1 MGDNFTLPPVAGPTT
16 TAATSLPLPHQF
28 IVKYKLDQAQS
39 ALSYTSSTGAHRP
52 ETGKELYDA
61 ILQSKLPPAA
71 QDDLVSQ
78 FFGQGFNPSAMKS
91 TERDA
96 YFNAVTY
103 NPQFLRGNLGA
114 LSAPDPAT
122 LALATH
128 DTLVTQAFT
137 ERYAGQSKSVQQLAL
152 ELSKATAYEQ
162 QSAYGVVTNYLDNWG
177 LQEDAP
183 YVYKMIT
190 HNGANLI
197 NTDQI
202 LNAIRGRAPSGL
214 GAHVDQVLKANYES
228 QFAGLTAYNS
238 QPGQVHMTETQYQT
252 YTQAIQDAA
261 QQFGQVRLNQAQIGK
276 LLNGNVSA
284 SEFSQRVQDIGTAV
298 ANADAGTKQIL
309 QKQFGINPHHLF
321 AYFADPKHALPDMQR
336 AVASGEIQDYANR
349 VGLAGLTPAGGNQL
363 ADMAKL
369 SATQGNNPLGVGV
382 SNIENSLL
390 TASKDVPLTAALPG
404 ESRPTVNTNTLV
416 GSQLAGFGGS
426 NQRADQVAVERA
438 AQAKVAPFEKGGGF
452 AADSQG
458 VVGVGSAST

>member
-1 MGDNFTLPPVAGPTT
+1 MSNFTLPSISGAGATG
-16 TAATSLPLPHQF
+16 ATSLPLPHEF
-28 IVKYKLDQAQS
+28 IVKYKLNQKDS
-39 ALSYTSSTGAHRP
+39 ALSYTSSTGVHRP
-52 ETGKELYDA
+52 ETGRELYDA
-61 ILQSKLPPAA
+61 IYESKLPPAA
-71 QDDLVSQ
+71 KQDLVDQ
-78 FFGQGFNPSAMKS
+78 FFGQGFNPGSMKS

-103 NPQFLRGNLGA
+103 DPNFISGNLNSLTPPSPA
-114 LSAPDPAT
+114 AVAISAKSV
-122 LALATH
+122 LE
-128 DTLVTQAFT
+128 TQAFN
-137 ERYAGQSKSVQQLAL
+137 ERFAGQSKTVQGLAL

-177 LQEDAP
+177 LSQDAP

-190 HNGANLI
+190 KNGANMI

-214 GAHVDQVLKANYES
+214 GSHVDDILKANYEK
-228 QFAGLTAYNS
+228 QFAGLTQYNS
-238 QPGQVHMTETQYQT
+238 QPGQVHMTETQYQD
-252 YTQAIQDAA
+252 YTQRIQDAA
-261 QQFGQVRLNQAQIGK
+261 QQYGQVHLNQAQIGK
-276 LLNGNVSA
+276 LLNGNVSPT
-284 SEFSQRVQDIGTAV
+284 EFQQRVQDIGTAV

-309 QKQFGINPHHLF
+309 QEQFGIDPHHLF
-321 AYFADPKHALPDMQR
+321 AYFANPKEALPDMQR

-382 SNIENSLL
+382 SQIENSLL

-404 ESRPTVNTNTLV
+404 ESRPTVNTSTLI
-416 GSQLAGFGGS
+416 GAQLAGFGGQ

-438 AQAKVAPFEKGGGF
+438 AQAKVAPMEKGGGP
-452 AADSQG
+452 AADARG
-458 VVGVGSAST
+458 VVGIGSAST